1 MLDPVAMG
9 TAIQADLAA
18 VGFDVEIKTFEWNA
32 FLGEVNPVSKA
43 RPTWRKWPG

>member
-18 VGFDVEIKTFEWNA
+18 VGYEVEIKTIQRNA
-32 FLGEVNPVSKA
+32 
-43 RPTWRKWPG
+43 